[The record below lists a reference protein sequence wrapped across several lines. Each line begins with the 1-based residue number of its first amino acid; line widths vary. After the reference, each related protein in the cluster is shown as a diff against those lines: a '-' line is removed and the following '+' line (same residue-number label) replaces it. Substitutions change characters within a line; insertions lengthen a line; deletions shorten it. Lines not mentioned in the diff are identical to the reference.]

1 MRITE
6 SQLRRVIRDVIR
18 ESYEDGNPG
27 DIASHE
33 YYPDMGMKQSDAGY
47 QVSGGDGDPLAAE
60 LDRIE
65 AMGDQVQTG
74 RISHEISRAI
84 KSIRQMLGLEKSG
97 IRHVD

>member
-6 SQLRRVIRDVIR
+6 SQLRRVIRDVIK
-18 ESYEDGNPG
+18 ESTKDPDDLRYDGRHTGGIDHATRG
-27 DIASHE
+27 DAK
-33 YYPDMGMKQSDAGY
+33 MGQ
-47 QVSGGDGDPLAAE
+47 DPLAAE

-65 AMGDQVQTG
+65 AMGDQVKTG
-74 RISHEISRAI
+74 TISYEISNAI